1 MVVSASLGELQTNL
15 FTLNYGSKCTLIWP
29 PQVEFSSSFK
39 IPEFEGNSNSH
50 LWDRLVS
57 GEIINKHRRTIW
69 VYSKFWLS
77 SFSAI
82 WVFFLILSI
91 SLFMSPSISL
101 FFTLS
106 FCLSTSFPPFSCL
119 YESSPK
125 FKRRH
130 SAHHCWLCLCHTQLA
145 GDSIPSWLGLGTPQ
159 ASRGRVELLG
169 SHKSPLDRSISPE
182 RQR

>member
-82 WVFFLILSI
+82 WGFFLILSI

-101 FFTLS
+101 FSPSPFASLLHFPLS
-106 FCLSTSFPPFSCL
+106 PVSMKVLPNLKGDILLIT
-119 YESSPK
+119 
-125 FKRRH
+125 
-130 SAHHCWLCLCHTQLA
+130 A
-145 GDSIPSWLGLGTPQ
+145 GCASVTPNWQETVFQ
-159 ASRGRVELLG
+159 AGWV
-169 SHKSPLDRSISPE
+169 
-182 RQR
+182 